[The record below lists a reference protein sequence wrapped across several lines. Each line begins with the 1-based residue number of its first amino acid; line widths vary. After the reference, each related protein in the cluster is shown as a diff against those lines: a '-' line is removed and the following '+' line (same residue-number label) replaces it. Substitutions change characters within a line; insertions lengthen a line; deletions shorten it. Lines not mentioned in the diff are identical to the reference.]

1 MRILVTGA
9 TSLMGRLLATRLADR
24 GDSVTTLQRGDSQ
37 IPRTRCVRGAI
48 TDPNVVADAITGCDA
63 VVHLAARV
71 GIRGTWKEFHQT
83 NVVGTETVIAQA
95 EALGVARFVY
105 VSSPSVAHGGEAL
118 VGAPASPADPADTR
132 GHYSTS
138 KALAECFALSRHG
151 DGMSVTAIR
160 PHLVW
165 GPGDTQLVGRIVNR
179 ARQGRLAYVGT
190 GAALIDSTYVDNA
203 VDSLVAAIDRCEHA
217 GGRALVVS
225 NGEPRPIADLVSGIV
240 TAHGL
245 APPARRVPKP
255 VAFAAGWVAEQAW
268 DRLPLSGEPPM
279 TTFLAEQLSTA
290 HWFDQRD
297 SRRILRWEPKVSID
311 EGLERLGRVAQEM
324 AVRDG

>member
-1 MRILVTGA
+1 MQILVTGA
-9 TSLMGRLLATRLADR
+9 TSLMGRSLATRLVGR
-24 GDSVTTLQRGDSQ
+24 GDSVITLQRSESK
-37 IPRTRCVRGAI
+37 IPGTNCVRGAI
-48 TDPNVVADAITGCDA
+48 TDRAVVASAIKGCDA

-71 GIRGTWKEFHQT
+71 GIVGTWAEFHLT
-83 NVVGTETVIAQA
+83 NVVGTETVITQA
-95 EALGVARFVY
+95 EKAGVSRFVY

-118 VGAPASPADPADTR
+118 VGAPANPADPVGTR

-165 GPGDTQLVGRIVNR
+165 GPGDTQLVGRIVDR
-179 ARQGRLAYVGT
+179 ARRGRLAYVGT

-217 GGRALVVS
+217 GGHALVVS

-240 TAHGL
+240 AAHGL
-245 APPARRVPKP
+245 TPSARRVPKP
-255 VAFAAGWVAEQAW
+255 VAFAAGWIAEQAW
-268 DRLPLSGEPPM
+268 GRLSLSGEPPM
-279 TTFLAEQLSTA
+279 TTFLAEQLGTA
-290 HWFDQRD
+290 HWFDQRVTQ
-297 SRRILRWEPKVSID
+297 RILGWEPKVSID
-311 EGLERLGRVAQEM
+311 QGLELLRLA
-324 AVRDG
+324 ALT